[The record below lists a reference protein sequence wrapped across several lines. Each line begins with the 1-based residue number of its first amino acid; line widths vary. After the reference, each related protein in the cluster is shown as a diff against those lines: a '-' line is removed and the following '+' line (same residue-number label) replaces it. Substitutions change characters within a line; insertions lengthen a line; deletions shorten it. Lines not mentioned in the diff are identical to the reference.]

1 MYETDA
7 QLLAGRNV
15 ENRCL
20 FRVVGG
26 PRGWLLKG
34 PEKLLGGEF
43 EATGVY
49 KLQGIGATVLL
60 PLSLACL
67 QMCVKIDTTC
77 FIKCPHT
84 HVTHN
89 SDSFDAISV

>member
-49 KLQGIGATVLL
+49 KLQGIGATVFTT
-60 PLSLACL
+60 PLMGLFAD
-67 QMCVKIDTTC
+67 V
-77 FIKCPHT
+77 FH
-84 HVTHN
+84 
-89 SDSFDAISV
+89 